1 MADGISRITTGKAI
15 SSPDRVTPKKDR
27 EREEQLDFAEEME
40 HRSHG
45 NDSAS
50 KEPDDQKHAHGISH
64 GGTRPVGYRTDEEA
78 GGGLDLTA

>member
-1 MADGISRITTGKAI
+1 
-15 SSPDRVTPKKDR
+15 
-27 EREEQLDFAEEME
+27 ME

>member
-1 MADGISRITTGKAI
+1 MADGISRITSGKAI
-15 SSPDRVTPKKDR
+15 PGPNRVTPKKDR

-45 NDSAS
+45 KDPIPT
-50 KEPDDQKHAHGISH
+50 EPEDQKSDHGISH
-64 GGTRPVGYRTDEEA
+64 NGTRPVGYRTDDEV

>member
-1 MADGISRITTGKAI
+1 MADGISRITSGRAI
-15 SSPDRVTPKKDR
+15 SNPDRVTPKKDR

-40 HRSHG
+40 HRSHRDEP
-45 NDSAS
+45 DS
-50 KEPDDQKHAHGISH
+50 KGPDDQKHEHGISH